1 MNLFLSVVLRTSAF
15 TAMFW
20 DNFLQS
26 IRTRD
31 SVSFVSRVSASL
43 WTFTSSIKC
52 VQALREIF
60 PFVYFPDLN
69 LNLYR
74 NRVKPPQKNADSDS
88 QWGRADR
95 EQHRQVCASNLSVRI
110 SPVFLFLH
118 FSSLL
123 NTTQAGWG
131 RRSPSILDFLLKSR
145 LIRRG
150 SVTSP
155 VCGLQV
161 CDPVFRM
168 NPPIRAFRGLDR

>member
-69 LNLYR
+69 LNLNLYC
-74 NRVKPPQKNADSDS
+74 NRVKPPPKKCLVFPTANEE
-88 QWGRADR
+88 
-95 EQHRQVCASNLSVRI
+95 EQTGSSIGKYVPLTSPSGFHPYSYSCIFLHCQTQRKPAEDVVHPLYLIFYSSHVWSGEDLSRPLSVDSRCVI
-110 SPVFLFLH
+110 RCS
-118 FSSLL
+118 
-123 NTTQAGWG
+123 GW
-131 RRSPSILDFLLKSR
+131 IL
-145 LIRRG
+145 
-150 SVTSP
+150 P
-155 VCGLQV
+155 
-161 CDPVFRM
+161 
-168 NPPIRAFRGLDR
+168 

>member
-1 MNLFLSVVLRTSAF
+1 MVATKTLKMRHTCVGRDLFWFYSSKTKNESLPLGRFKNFGFYSDV
-15 TAMFW
+15 W

-74 NRVKPPQKNADSDS
+74 NRVNPPPKCLVFPTANEE
-88 QWGRADR
+88 
-95 EQHRQVCASNLSVRI
+95 EQTGSSIGKYVPLT
-110 SPVFLFLH
+110 SPSGFHPYSYSCIFLH
-118 FSSLL
+118 
-123 NTTQAGWG
+123 
-131 RRSPSILDFLLKSR
+131 
-145 LIRRG
+145 
-150 SVTSP
+150 
-155 VCGLQV
+155 C
-161 CDPVFRM
+161 
-168 NPPIRAFRGLDR
+168 